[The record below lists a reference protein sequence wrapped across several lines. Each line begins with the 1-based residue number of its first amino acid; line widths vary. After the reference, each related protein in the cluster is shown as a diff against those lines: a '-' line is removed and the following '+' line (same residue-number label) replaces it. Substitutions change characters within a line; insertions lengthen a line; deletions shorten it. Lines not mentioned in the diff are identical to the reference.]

1 MRRTEPGS
9 RPGVRPRAAAP
20 LLPRIGSCGHGGG
33 PTGAR
38 HLGDR
43 VGGAGISV
51 ESVNLQ
57 NVLREALSLVR
68 PLAREEAVRLEDD
81 STGLAGWFVL
91 ADQQRLKQV
100 LINLLANAI
109 KYNRPGGKVTVSCDR
124 AVPDRVGI
132 VVSDTGIGMNAEQL
146 ESLFVPF

>member
-1 MRRTEPGS
+1 
-9 RPGVRPRAAAP
+9 
-20 LLPRIGSCGHGGG
+20 
-33 PTGAR
+33 
-38 HLGDR
+38 
-43 VGGAGISV
+43 
-51 ESVNLQ
+51 VNLQ

-68 PLAREEAVRLEDD
+68 PLAREEAVRLEED